1 MGMWKSR
8 VIVLAACT
16 AMVSGCAPAGQGQ
29 GAGASS
35 GAPSSTALD
44 EVQILALAKEVADCI
59 RKNGL
64 PGFPD
69 PYFENGNLTLPPVD
83 ASVEQQ
89 GQALLDG
96 VCHEQWQ
103 RLEEAQ
109 PDQKGDERKEREAPH
124 PMSPEEQAKL
134 KDFTNCLREHGMPT
148 MPDPDEN
155 GQYHLGAAG
164 FPEGL
169 GKGNRPED
177 ATFMDALK
185 ACESFNVPGS
195 GFTN

>member
-1 MGMWKSR
+1 MWKST
-8 VIVLAACT
+8 VVAVAACT
-16 AMVSGCAPAGQGQ
+16 ALVSGCGPAGQGQ
-29 GAGASS
+29 NQDGGTSS
-35 GAPSSTALD
+35 PSSAAAS

-69 PYFENGNLTLPPVD
+69 PYFENGELKLPPVD
-83 ASVEQQ
+83 STVEQQ

-96 VCHEQWQ
+96 TCHEQWQ
-103 RLEEAQ
+103 RLQEVL
-109 PDQKGDERKEREAPH
+109 PNQKGSEREEKEAPH
-124 PMSPEEQAKL
+124 PLSAEEMERL
-134 KDFTNCLREHGMPT
+134 KDFTKCLREHGMPT
-148 MPDPDEN
+148 MPDPDES

-164 FPEGL
+164 YPEGL

-177 ATFMDALK
+177 KTFLDALQ
-185 ACESFNVPGS
+185 ACEPFHVPGS